1 MAPPPALCPPC
12 APDAP
17 PTARAATPRQD
28 FAPGARSWAFL
39 AEPASGV
46 MGGVLCPPSPAVQ
59 QRFPGIAA
67 VWTDPSR
74 RQRLIDGLRERLS
87 TVATS
92 VRRTEAEAHPA
103 AAEGDGDRSSS
114 AACGLF
120 ADAAIRRGEL
130 VGWYWGEL
138 VLADEVM
145 RLPDRQ
151 QGRYAA
157 TFFVDDDLQTPA
169 LLPSEL
175 EPEPEPEPL
184 GPARVTI
191 DASRLRGPLAFANDF
206 RWDALHQRRDPPP
219 DSWPRTPNVEFQQM
233 AVRLHDSAPSQLVLA
248 EGLPVTPTTQPN
260 PLLVLT
266 GYFGWVLLRTT
277 RPERWRRRSSQR
289 SGSKPRPR

>member
-1 MAPPPALCPPC
+1 MAHPPVSPSLAMAPPPALCPPC
-12 APDAP
+12 APDAGFR
-17 PTARAATPRQD
+17 PTGRVTTPRQD
-28 FAPGARSWAFL
+28 FAPGERSWAFL
-39 AEPASGV
+39 AEPAAAKSGV
-46 MGGVLCPPSPAVQ
+46 VGGVLCPPSPAVQ

-67 VWTDPSR
+67 VWADPSR
-74 RQRLIDGLRERLS
+74 QQRLVDGLRERLS

-120 ADAAIRRGEL
+120 ADVAIRRGEL

-157 TFFVDDDLQTPA
+157 TFFVDDDLRTP
-169 LLPSEL
+169 LLPSDS

-206 RWDALHQRRDPPP
+206 RWGKCSRSLCVSSRSSSESGLQTRYTSGATRHPTAGRGLRTLSSSRWPCGCTTPPP
-219 DSWPRTPNVEFQQM
+219 PCWSWRKGF
-233 AVRLHDSAPSQLVLA
+233 R
-248 EGLPVTPTTQPN
+248 
-260 PLLVLT
+260 
-266 GYFGWVLLRTT
+266 
-277 RPERWRRRSSQR
+277 
-289 SGSKPRPR
+289 